1 MRKCQNCNHENPDNA
16 VFCENCGIKFID
28 NLKKCPQCQ
37 TVNTSES
44 RFCENCGYDFQSA
57 TPEDTGSE
65 EQLQQ
70 SNRSNAVHDLAEQQ
84 VPTSAADVTS
94 TIANGSDNAIFSAQ
108 ERPQVQH
115 AIDGKEKSQSGS
127 EPESSQGKLS
137 SASDRA
143 SMMTGGTPDKQ
154 RVSRLPKWVRLVS
167 GLVIILLIGVGAYFV
182 YGHPSASSK
191 APSTPAV
198 TNKERSNVA
207 TKESGTSSSGE
218 KRKSVNFNV
227 TEIKKDIGA
236 TVGAIGGTNSV
247 YVSPV
252 NSEQSVVV
260 NNGSQRSAS
269 SIKIY
274 IMVTAYAM
282 AKEGV
287 FNLNDTHTLTND
299 EKVGGTGVIQNMR
312 VGTELSYREI
322 IEYMIDDSDNTG
334 ANIMIDKLG
343 GFQLINNKIKSMG
356 ATDTKLRRKML
367 DTKALDNGRDNTTSA
382 RDMGTT
388 LKMIY
393 NHHLVSRE
401 ADDEMLAILRKN
413 QNRTKLPN
421 QLPSTATVYNKT
433 GEYADYGVQND
444 AEIVRNSQGAFVAVV
459 LSEDGEETDQLAA
472 MNKLGLMLYQNILA

>member
-16 VFCENCGIKFID
+16 AFCENCGIKFID

-57 TPEDTGSE
+57 TPKDTGNE

-94 TIANGSDNAIFSAQ
+94 TMANGSDNAISSAQ

-127 EPESSQGKLS
+127 ESESSQGKLS
-137 SASDRA
+137 SAPDGA

-154 RVSRLPKWVRLVS
+154 RVSRLPKGVRLVS

-218 KRKSVNFNV
+218 KHKSVNFNV

-282 AKEGV
+282 AKEG
-287 FNLNDTHTLTND
+287 
-299 EKVGGTGVIQNMR
+299 
-312 VGTELSYREI
+312 
-322 IEYMIDDSDNTG
+322 
-334 ANIMIDKLG
+334 
-343 GFQLINNKIKSMG
+343 
-356 ATDTKLRRKML
+356 
-367 DTKALDNGRDNTTSA
+367 
-382 RDMGTT
+382 
-388 LKMIY
+388 
-393 NHHLVSRE
+393 
-401 ADDEMLAILRKN
+401 
-413 QNRTKLPN
+413 
-421 QLPSTATVYNKT
+421 
-433 GEYADYGVQND
+433 
-444 AEIVRNSQGAFVAVV
+444 
-459 LSEDGEETDQLAA
+459 
-472 MNKLGLMLYQNILA
+472 